1 MLKMTGTICIEASA
15 TRSWEVLS
23 DIESIAHWSEAV
35 QTARSVGKV
44 SKGVGAHRVC
54 KLSNKMSINEE
65 WIDWQ
70 EGQSYTYVAYDLPL
84 VKCAKNTWSIREEE
98 GKTYLTTDSEVVI
111 KGGLFGRLLEP
122 LMRLATAKMGAD
134 AMAALK
140 YLIENGAPYQGK
152 HSSLPRPMAVC

>member
-1 MLKMTGTICIEASA
+1 
-15 TRSWEVLS
+15 
-23 DIESIAHWSEAV
+23 
-35 QTARSVGKV
+35 
-44 SKGVGAHRVC
+44 
-54 KLSNKMSINEE
+54 MSINEE

-84 VKCAKNTWSIREEE
+84 VKCAKNTWSIREEG
-98 GKTYLTTDSEVVI
+98 GKTYLTTDSEVAM

-140 YLIENGAPYQGK
+140 YLIENGVPYQGK